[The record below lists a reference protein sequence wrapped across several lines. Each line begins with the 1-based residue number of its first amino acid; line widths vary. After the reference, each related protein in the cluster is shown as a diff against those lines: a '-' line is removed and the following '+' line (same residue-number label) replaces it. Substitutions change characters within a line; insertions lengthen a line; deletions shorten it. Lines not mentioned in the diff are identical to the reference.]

1 MNRLQKKCLIG
12 TVGIHLLL
20 LLILIV
26 GPAFYNQEPKTD
38 NTPTLDVIPDTIVDA
53 AVNSGVQGAQPPPTP
68 KPVTPQPPQPQPLF
82 APPKIVQPP
91 TPAPTPP
98 PTPAPAPA
106 VTPSPSLM
114 DKFRE
119 MFETKPAPEPA
130 VKPDLTPTE
139 RKTQTQPHPDNIKID
154 LRNKVTRTQQKNQ
167 AQPDNAQ
174 NLKAINNE
182 LRSLK
187 SNLSSATKIDM
198 PGHNSAAYA
207 NYGDVVISIYHHAW
221 APPDGMASD
230 NVTVIFKV
238 TIAKDGTV
246 ISAHIVTP
254 SGDPSINAAV
264 QRMLD
269 RVTFIAPFP
278 EDSTDEQRSYPVE
291 FNATRTTE

>member
-1 MNRLQKKCLIG
+1 
-12 TVGIHLLL
+12 VGIHLLL

-98 PTPAPAPA
+98 PTPAPA

-119 MFETKPAPEPA
+119 MFESKPAPEPA

-174 NLKAINNE
+174 NQKAINNA
-182 LRSLK
+182 LRSL
-187 SNLSSATKIDM
+187 SHNLSSATKVDM
-198 PGHNSAAYA
+198 PGNASAAYA
-207 NYGDVVISIYHHAW
+207 SYASVVKSVYEQALR
-221 APPDGMASD
+221 PELPDQVAS
-230 NVTVIFKV
+230 NNENTKVRITVES
-238 TIAKDGTV
+238 DGTV
-246 ISAHIVTP
+246 TSAEIISP
-254 SGDPSINAAV
+254 SGDPSWDNAV
-264 QRMLD
+264 QRTLD
-269 RVTFIAPFP
+269 QVKVLRPFP
-278 EDSTDEQRSYPVE
+278 DGATDKERHYTLNFNPEVERS
-291 FNATRTTE
+291 F